1 MISKDTEFIPILF
14 EINVVIGSVIILIV
28 GRISHEKRDVDIA
41 KLYYFKM
48 INNSVRKEIH
58 EKFT

>member
-14 EINVVIGSVIILIV
+14 EINVVIGSVIILI
-28 GRISHEKRDVDIA
+28 GAKISPETRDIDIA

>member
-14 EINVVIGSVIILIV
+14 EINVVIGSVIILII
-28 GRISHEKRDVDIA
+28 GRISHEKRDVNIA

>member
-1 MISKDTEFIPILF
+1 MISKDIEFIPILF
-14 EINVVIGSVIILIV
+14 QINMVIGSVIILII
-28 GRISHEKRDVDIA
+28 GRISHEKRDVNIA